1 MYVFHFGPIL
11 DRWDLLLNGAVLTVE
26 LAALSM
32 AFGLVI
38 AVVGAGLRTFGPW
51 PARWLIGAYVELIRN
66 TPMLVQLYVV
76 FFVLP
81 PLGLRLNS
89 FPAAV
94 VALSANLGA
103 YAIEIV
109 RAGLEA
115 TPRGLV
121 EAGLSLGLSRLRV
134 IRHIVLVPA
143 LRAIYPALGSQF
155 VLQLLGSS
163 LVSAIAVDE
172 LTAVGNNIMMQT
184 FRNFEV
190 FIVVGATY
198 FVLVQAFQ
206 ALLDFG
212 YSRLFRW
219 TV

>member
-1 MYVFHFGPIL
+1 MFHFGPIL
-11 DRWDLLLNGAVLTVE
+11 DRWEPILRGAVLTVE

-32 AFGLVI
+32 VFGLLI
-38 AVVGAGLRTFGPW
+38 AIVGATLRTFGPW

-81 PLGLRLNS
+81 PLGLRLDS
-89 FPAAV
+89 FAAAI

-115 TPRGLV
+115 TPRGMV
-121 EAGLSLGLSRLRV
+121 EAGLSLGLSRWRV
-134 IRHIVLVPA
+134 IRHIVLLPA

-190 FIVVGATY
+190 FIVIGAIY
-198 FVLVQAFQ
+198 FALVQAFQ
-206 ALLDFG
+206 ALFSAS
-212 YSRLFRW
+212 YHRLFRW